1 MKKFIFFLTAVLFSF
16 VGGASIGMAAE
27 MTHPELLGYGFVGLS
42 LTTGYIKSNFNVTLF
57 SNGLTIG
64 LYQEAWLTDL
74 REQFVEDDAFLM
86 TGKNMDAFVEYDKIN
101 WAIAGGRPNVNVNPS
116 PGTALTPTVRTDTA
130 GQAALDWLVTDPTIV
145 TDIETISLAYDK
157 RASVLLGHKDALRI
171 KSANKILY
179 KIGPATNTATSPVFA
194 STGSVSAFLGSSK
207 KSLDSKDISNMA
219 TKFDDM
225 LAPKEGRVLVLPND
239 VYWDFVENN
248 PVLKAQFGYSSK
260 QGVVTGVVIEY
271 YGFKLLRRSD
281 LPYYTLTSKN
291 KIAYGAT
298 PASGDYQACLAFVE
312 NYTWGRAMG
321 TSKMYFQKDSPIY
334 FGDIT
339 NFGLHFGAELI
350 EQKYVG
356 AIIIAP

>member
-1 MKKFIFFLTAVLFSF
+1 MKKFFLFAVAILFSF
-16 VGGASIGMAAE
+16 VGGASMGMAAQ

-42 LTTGYIKSNFNVTLF
+42 LSVGYLKAEFNLTTFNG
-57 SNGLTIG
+57 GLTIG

-116 PGTALTPTVRTDTA
+116 PGTALTPSVRTDTA
-130 GQAALDWLVTDPTIV
+130 GQQALDWLVTDPTIV
-145 TDIETISLAYDK
+145 TDIETISLAFDK

-179 KIGPATNTATSPVFA
+179 KIGAATNTTATPVIV
-194 STGSVSAFLGSSK
+194 STGSASTFLGGGK
-207 KSLDSKDISNMA
+207 KSLTSLDIA
-219 TKFDDM
+219 TLASKFDDM
-225 LAPKEGRVLVLPND
+225 LAPKEGRVLVMPNN
-239 VYWDFVENN
+239 VYWDLVENN
-248 PVLKAQFGYSSK
+248 AVLKAQFGYSSK

-281 LPYYTLTSKN
+281 LPYYTLSTKN

-298 PASGDYQACLAFVE
+298 PAAGDYQACLAFVE

-356 AIIIAP
+356 GIIIAP